1 MATPIHAKK
10 YSETW
15 NSVTVCSA
23 QFGLDFS
30 ADAGETTTSCD
41 SAKTFLAGKYGWTA
55 SSSGPADFA
64 NSGGDDTM
72 YAGII
77 AGTAANLVFV
87 PDGDSSVGTAN
98 PSYTG
103 SAFLTSYSLSADV
116 GSVVQYSAA
125 YQGTG
130 ANTRA
135 ES

>member
-1 MATPIHAKK
+1 MPGR
-10 YSETW
+10 
-15 NSVTVCSA
+15 
-23 QFGLDFS
+23 QRP
-30 ADAGETTTSCD
+30 TTG
-41 SAKTFLAGKYGWTA
+41 ARHQAIGHIL
-55 SSSGPADFA
+55 
-64 NSGGDDTM
+64 
-72 YAGII
+72 GII

-135 ES
+135 EA